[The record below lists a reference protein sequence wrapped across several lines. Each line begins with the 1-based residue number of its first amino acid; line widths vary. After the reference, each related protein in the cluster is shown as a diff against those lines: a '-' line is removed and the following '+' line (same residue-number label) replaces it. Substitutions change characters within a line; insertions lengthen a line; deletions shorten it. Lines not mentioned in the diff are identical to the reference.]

1 MQIFM
6 YYGAVLIYWWLTL
19 MKAALLVSLL
29 LISLVFPIMAQDGSF
44 VIKTGQTSYGDS
56 YEDGYEDSYEEG
68 YSEYSSEYSGSIQT
82 GSSGSY
88 PATGSQ
94 GQQSESL
101 AMYQEFYNMDQGTRS
116 MTATAPTQFQIYG
129 AEPTYLIIN
138 GQSKPYN
145 PAYVPT
151 NSFWIQGS
159 TSWTQYMKCPLNARF
174 RMLAYS
180 RGGPTTVVEDYPN
193 GYQMVNQYNF
203 YPGYTQLIFWADM
216 VGRHTLK
223 FYNNGQPS
231 NPVIVDVLPYSAP
244 GYPGYNVPYGGQV
257 TGVTKTTIIYTGQ
270 TTGQPKGKSSI
281 PQTGTG
287 MQEGSLCQCYDGRSG
302 FMRCDYSGC
311 WCNCAEGFGTQGG
324 DYSDPLA
331 PGTILIDYADDGS
344 GNGIPI

>member
-1 MQIFM
+1 
-6 YYGAVLIYWWLTL
+6 

-56 YEDGYEDSYEEG
+56 YLDGYEDSYEEG

-101 AMYQEFYNMDQGTRS
+101 AMYQEFYNMDQGTQS
-116 MTATAPTQFQIYG
+116 MTATAPVHFQIYG

-159 TSWTQYMKCPLNARF
+159 TSWTQYMKCPLNAGS
-174 RMLAYS
+174 ACW
-180 RGGPTTVVEDYPN
+180 PTLEE
-193 GYQMVNQYNF
+193 
-203 YPGYTQLIFWADM
+203 
-216 VGRHTLK
+216 
-223 FYNNGQPS
+223 
-231 NPVIVDVLPYSAP
+231 
-244 GYPGYNVPYGGQV
+244 VP
-257 TGVTKTTIIYTGQ
+257 
-270 TTGQPKGKSSI
+270 P
-281 PQTGTG
+281 
-287 MQEGSLCQCYDGRSG
+287 
-302 FMRCDYSGC
+302 
-311 WCNCAEGFGTQGG
+311 
-324 DYSDPLA
+324 PL
-331 PGTILIDYADDGS
+331 
-344 GNGIPI
+344 

>member
-1 MQIFM
+1 
-6 YYGAVLIYWWLTL
+6 

-82 GSSGSY
+82 GPSGSY

-101 AMYQEFYNMDQGTRS
+101 AMYQEFYDMGQGTQG

-129 AEPTYLIIN
+129 AEPTYLILN
-138 GQSKPYN
+138 GQSTPYN
-145 PAYVPT
+145 AAYVPT
-151 NSFWIQGS
+151 NSFWIQGR

-180 RGGPTTVVEDYPN
+180 QGGPTTVVEDYPN
-193 GYQMVNQYNF
+193 GYQMVNKYNF

-216 VGRHTLK
+216 VGRHTLR
-223 FYNNGQPS
+223 FYNRGQSS
-231 NPVIVDVLPYSAP
+231 NPVIVDVLPYSGYP
-244 GYPGYNVPYGGQV
+244 GYSSYPGYNVPYGGQT
-257 TGVTKTTIIYTGQ
+257 TGVIKTTITYTGQ
-270 TTGQPKGKSSI
+270 TTGKLKGKSGI

-287 MQEGSLCQCYDGRSG
+287 MQEGSPC
-302 FMRCDYSGC
+302 RCDDGSSGYVRC
-311 WCNCAEGFGTQGG
+311 YYGGYCECNCTGSFGPQSG